1 MAGVRTILVCGA
13 TGTQGGAVA
22 RSLLDAGYR
31 VRALTRDRE
40 QDRAREL
47 GKRGADIV
55 EGDLNDRASLEKAA
69 DGVYGVF
76 SVQNFWETGYDVEVE
91 QGKRMADVAGEAGVE
106 HLVYSSVGG
115 ADRDSGL
122 SHFESK
128 HEIEER
134 IRSLDLPHTILRPVF
149 FMNNWE
155 ADMMKGMVMG
165 GSLYQPLSPDTRLQQ
180 IDADDIGAFARIAFD
195 DPEEWIGR
203 EIELAGDDPTMEE
216 LAATF
221 SRVIGRDVDYV
232 QVGWDDF
239 REQAGDEYAEMYRW
253 FEDEG
258 YEADIDRLRRIHPG
272 LQRFEDYLVAHG
284 WKGVAAEG

>member
-1 MAGVRTILVCGA
+1 MTGAKAILVCGA

-22 RSLLDAGYR
+22 RSLLDAGYP
-31 VRALTRDRE
+31 VRALTRDRT
-40 QDRAREL
+40 QDRARALEQA
-47 GKRGADIV
+47 GANVV
-55 EGDLNDRASLEKAA
+55 EGDLNDRASLERAV
-69 DGVYGVF
+69 DGVNGVF
-76 SVQNFWETGYDVEVE
+76 SVQNFWETGYEMEVE
-91 QGKRMADVAGEAGVE
+91 QGKRMADVAREAGVE

-128 HEIEER
+128 HEIEEH
-134 IRSLDLPHTILRPVF
+134 IRSIGQAHTILRPVF
-149 FMNNWE
+149 FMDNWE

-180 IDADDIGAFARIAFD
+180 IDAADIGTFARIAFD
-195 DPEEWIGR
+195 DPDEWIGR
-203 EIELAGDDPTMEE
+203 AIELAGDDPTMDEI
-216 LAATF
+216 AATF
-221 SRVIGRDVDYV
+221 SRVIGRDVSYV

-258 YEADIDRLRRIHPG
+258 YEADIAGLRRIHPG
-272 LQRFEDYLVAHG
+272 LTRFEDYFVAHG
-284 WKGVAAEG
+284 WKGAAAEG